1 MGIIESG
8 VYKVDRSF
16 FNSNNID
23 INNIDPNKIQL
34 FGSGYNGYLPQLNS
48 ESNYFE
54 PKEIEI
60 QFFGDEDSN
69 FDDGEYLYFYLQSSD
84 KIYYDLSNNEVTSL
98 KNVYTDTS
106 FYFISVN
113 NNPSKKIS
121 NYSTHYQQNHD
132 V

>member
-1 MGIIESG
+1 MKYSSLFFIFILIVFKSFSQNSILSEGQWFKLGIIESG

-54 PKEIEI
+54 PKKLK
-60 QFFGDEDSN
+60 SN
-69 FDDGEYLYFYLQSSD
+69 FLEM
-84 KIYYDLSNNEVTSL
+84 KILILTMVNI
-98 KNVYTDTS
+98 
-106 FYFISVN
+106 FIF
-113 NNPSKKIS
+113 IF
-121 NYSTHYQQNHD
+121 NHQIKFIMIHQIMRLHL
-132 V
+132 